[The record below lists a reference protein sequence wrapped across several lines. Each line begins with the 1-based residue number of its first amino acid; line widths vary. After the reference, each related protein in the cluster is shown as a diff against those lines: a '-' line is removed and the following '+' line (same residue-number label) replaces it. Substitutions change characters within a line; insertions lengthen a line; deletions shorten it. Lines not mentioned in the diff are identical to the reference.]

1 MNEEFEK
8 IEKAAFLKEFG
19 EHIRQ
24 VRLKKGMSA
33 AEFSRRAFMER
44 SQIAR
49 IEMGRANPTI
59 FTLKTICKA
68 LDITFVELLEGFD
81 ITKFK

>member
-24 VRLKKGMSA
+24 VRLNKGMSA

-44 SQIAR
+44 SQVAR

-68 LDITFVELLEGFD
+68 LDMSLTELMDGFE
-81 ITKFK
+81 IK

>member
-8 IEKAAFLKEFG
+8 IEKATFLKEFG

-24 VRLKKGMSA
+24 VRLNKRMSA

-59 FTLKTICKA
+59 YTLKTISKA
-68 LDITFVELLEGFD
+68 LDMSLTELMDGFE
-81 ITKFK
+81 IK